1 MEKKSQLQFKGYKIN
16 KSHINIED
24 GDISAQFNIEID
36 RDSVL
41 LEDGKTM
48 NVFIKTSISDNN
60 ELVNIFVEMVGYF
73 EFDSKIDEVTKNIF
87 TKVSAPAILF
97 PYVRAYIGALS
108 SLSGINPIVLP
119 TLNLADKV

>member
-16 KSHINIED
+16 KSNINIKD

-48 NVFIKTSISDNN
+48 NVFIKTTISDDN

-73 EFDSKIDEVTKNIF
+73 EFDSKIDEVTKDIF

-119 TLNLADKV
+119 TLNLAEKL